1 VTNADEDVT
10 QAQTLPP
17 HETTAS
23 PVEVAVATP
32 RYFGVT
38 PPTLLFGIATATL
51 ALAIT
56 LAILA
61 HWIAALV
68 LAALVLAELALF
80 LSLARRKPD
89 TAVAKASVR
98 VVTRARE
105 RAAWLVRA
113 TTVRTDA
120 GRRLTRL
127 RHELLEL
134 DAWRDRRLRDL
145 GEVVYAGD
153 DEAAE
158 RLKSELTVLDE
169 ERRGK
174 EDEMRAIEEAARE
187 HLDRGSL
194 QVQSTVVN
202 PPAEEESRSTS
213 RS

>member
-1 VTNADEDVT
+1 MNEAEDVT
-10 QAQTLPP
+10 QAQTLPA

-23 PVEVAVATP
+23 PVEVAVAMP
-32 RYFGVT
+32 RYFGIT

-51 ALAIT
+51 AIAIT

-98 VVTRARE
+98 VVTRARD

-113 TTVRTDA
+113 TTVRTET

-127 RHELLEL
+127 RYELLEL
-134 DAWRDRRLRDL
+134 DARRGRQLRDL
-145 GEVVYAGD
+145 GEAVYTGD
-153 DEAAE
+153 DEGSE
-158 RLKSELTVLDE
+158 RLKSELTALDE

-187 HLDRGSL
+187 HLERGSL
-194 QVQSTVVN
+194 QVQSTEVN
-202 PPAEEESRSTS
+202 PPADDQGRSQS
-213 RS
+213 GS

>member
-1 VTNADEDVT
+1 MTNEDEDVT
-10 QAQTLPP
+10 QARTLPP

-23 PVEVAVATP
+23 PVEVAVAMP

-51 ALAIT
+51 AIAIT
-56 LAILA
+56 VAILG

-68 LAALVLAELALF
+68 LAALVLVELALV

-113 TTVRTDA
+113 TTVRTET

-134 DAWRDRRLRDL
+134 EARRDRRLRDL
-145 GEVVYAGD
+145 GEVAYAGN

-158 RLKSELTVLDE
+158 RLKSELTALDD

-174 EDEMRAIEEAARE
+174 EDEMRAIEETARQ
-187 HLDRGSL
+187 HLERGSL

-213 RS
+213 GS